1 MRRKVK
7 TFPREN
13 VLDNQPC
20 VPYSGGRNSAYASA
34 AASTSNTPTMPVAIS
49 STNPRKIRVSILN
62 PTPGGNRYTS
72 LRNAQRFVR
81 RGVARWSGERLE
93 FITSDANNRK
103 VIAEEIKR
111 LRTGMGYDRVQRAM
125 TLEEIAAIPVVCPQK
140 LLIDRGRRKSARN

>member
-1 MRRKVK
+1 
-7 TFPREN
+7 
-13 VLDNQPC
+13 
-20 VPYSGGRNSAYASA
+20 
-34 AASTSNTPTMPVAIS
+34 MPVAIS

-93 FITSDANNRK
+93 FITSEANSRK

-111 LRTGMGYDRVQRAM
+111 LRTGMAYDRVQRPM
-125 TLEEIAAIPVVCPQK
+125 TLDELRAIPFACAEKALV
-140 LLIDRGRRKSARN
+140 DRSRSRNARN